1 MTGAPSA
8 AVAAPVPRSGLYS
21 VLKKS
26 TIALA
31 VSTKSPK
38 PPQRSPVRLLF
49 GDYHLR
55 LLSLL
60 LLRPEQDFHL
70 REIERLTGVPVGPA
84 RRELQRFVDAGLVT
98 RRAAGNQVRFR
109 ADTSCLVFDEL
120 AAMLR
125 KTTGIADPIR
135 EALRPLAD
143 RIHFAALFGSVAR
156 GQEGPRSDID
166 LLIVGALDFDT
177 VVAAIHPLEARL
189 GRPINPSIFTLQV
202 FQAKRAD
209 PETFVSRI
217 LREPLLPLLGMPDDP
232 R

>member
-1 MTGAPSA
+1 MTGAPFA
-8 AVAAPVPRSGLYS
+8 AVAASNLGPGLHS
-21 VLKKS
+21 VLTES

-31 VSTKSPK
+31 VSTKAPK

-70 REIERLTGVPVGPA
+70 REIERLSGVPVGPA

-98 RRAAGNQVRFR
+98 RRAAGNQVRFK
-109 ADTSCLVFDEL
+109 ADTSCIVFEEL

-135 EALRPLAD
+135 EALQPFAD
-143 RIHFAALFGSVAR
+143 RIDFAALFGSVAGGR
-156 GQEGPRSDID
+156 EGPRSDVD
-166 LLIVGALDFDT
+166 LLIVGDVDFDT
-177 VVAAIHPLEARL
+177 VVAATHPLEARL
-189 GRPINPSIFTLQV
+189 GRPINPSIFSAAA
-202 FQAKRAD
+202 FRAKHA
-209 PETFVSRI
+209 ETGGFVSRVLGAPMI
-217 LREPLLPLLGMPDDP
+217 PLLGTRDDLG
-232 R
+232 

>member
-1 MTGAPSA
+1 MSTE
-8 AVAAPVPRSGLYS
+8 
-21 VLKKS
+21 S
-26 TIALA
+26 TID
-31 VSTKSPK
+31 PI
-38 PPQRSPVRLLF
+38 RSPVRLLF

-60 LLRPEQDFHL
+60 LLRPDEDFHL

-98 RRAAGNQVRFR
+98 RRAVGNQVRFQ
-109 ADTSCLVFDEL
+109 ADRLCLVYEEL

-135 EALRPLAD
+135 EALLPLAD
-143 RIHFAALFGSVAR
+143 RIDFAALFGSVAR

-166 LLIVGALDFDT
+166 LLIVGDADFDSVVT
-177 VVAAIHPLEARL
+177 VTHPVEARL
-189 GRPINPSIFTLQV
+189 GRPINPSIFTAKA

-209 PETFVSRI
+209 QESFVSRI
-217 LREPLLPLLGMPDDP
+217 LREPMIPLVGAVDELG
-232 R
+232 

>member
-1 MTGAPSA
+1 M
-8 AVAAPVPRSGLYS
+8 
-21 VLKKS
+21 S
-26 TIALA
+26 TN
-31 VSTKSPK
+31 TPK
-38 PPQRSPVRLLF
+38 LPQRSPVRLLF

-70 REIERLTGVPVGPA
+70 REIERLSGVPVGPA

-98 RRAAGNQVRFR
+98 RRAAGNQVRFQ
-109 ADTSCLVFDEL
+109 ADRHCLLYEEL
-120 AAMLR
+120 ASMLR

-143 RIHFAALFGSVAR
+143 RIDFAALFGSVAR

-166 LLIVGALDFDT
+166 LLIVGEVDFDR
-177 VVAAIHPLEARL
+177 VIAATHPVEARL
-189 GRPINPSIFTLQV
+189 GRPINPSIFTAQA

-209 PETFVSRI
+209 PESFVSRI
-217 LREPLLPLLGMPDDP
+217 LLEPMIPLVGAVDDVG
-232 R
+232 